1 MSKIKS
7 KVFPETEKYNDLK
20 YDNEG
25 LWSITH
31 PEDADLIS
39 EIIKKFVKEHENQ
52 NVSDLVIFEGTAGL
66 GGNIFSFS
74 KYFKKTIG
82 VELDEKRFEMLK
94 SNLSCYNFD
103 NVEVI
108 NGDCIN
114 YLKNDYDI
122 YFFDPPWGGPKYKS
136 KESIDLYL
144 GNYNLTEVVN
154 MIPKNKYIVF
164 KLPFNFNLN
173 LLKDYDLLIKK
184 LGNILIIIL
193 VN

>member
-7 KVFPETEKYNDLK
+7 KVFPETEKYNDLQW
-20 YDNEG
+20 DNEG

-31 PEDADLIS
+31 PEDADFIS
-39 EIIKKFVKEHENQ
+39 EMIKKFIFEHSNKNIE
-52 NVSDLVIFEGTAGL
+52 DLVIFEGTAGL
-66 GGNIFSFS
+66 GGNILSFS
-74 KYFKKTIG
+74 KYFKKTVG
-82 VELDEKRFEMLK
+82 VELDKKRFEMLK
-94 SNLSCYNFD
+94 SNLACYNFD
-103 NVEVI
+103 NIEI
-108 NGDCIN
+108 YNDNCIN

-136 KESIDLYL
+136 KESIDLFL
-144 GNYNLTEVVN
+144 GKHNLREVVE
-154 MIPKNKYIVF
+154 MIPKNRYIVF

-184 LGNILIIIL
+184 LGNILIVIL

>member
-7 KVFPETEKYNDLK
+7 KIFPETEKFNDLK

-31 PEDADLIS
+31 PDDADMIS
-39 EIIKKFVKEHENQ
+39 EMIKKFVREHA
-52 NVSDLVIFEGTAGL
+52 SKDIKDLVIFEGTAGL

-74 KYFKKTIG
+74 KYFKKTVGI
-82 VELDEKRFEMLK
+82 EMDEKRFEMLK
-94 SNLSCYNFD
+94 SNLSCYNFT

-108 NGDCIN
+108 QGNCIDYLDNG
-114 YLKNDYDI
+114 YDI

-144 GNYNLTEVVN
+144 GKHNLKEVVN
-154 MIPKNKYIVF
+154 LIPKNKYIVF

-184 LGNILIIIL
+184 LGNILIVIL

>member
-1 MSKIKS
+1 MSKVKS

-31 PEDADLIS
+31 PEDADFIS
-39 EIIKKFVKEHENQ
+39 EMIQKFVKEHKSQ
-52 NVSDLVIFEGTAGL
+52 NLSELVIFEGTAGL
-66 GGNIFSFS
+66 GGNIFSFC
-74 KYFKKTIG
+74 KYFKKVVGI
-82 VELDEKRFEMLK
+82 EFDEKRFEMLK
-94 SNLSCYNFD
+94 SNLSCYNFN

-108 NGDCIN
+108 NGNCID

-136 KESIDLYL
+136 KDSIDLYL
-144 GNYNLTEVVN
+144 GKYNLMEVVK
-154 MIPKNKYIVF
+154 MIPKDKYIVF

-184 LGNILIIIL
+184 LGNILIVIL